1 MAAAP
6 TKQRPKAEPYAT
18 VHASELAAR
27 AAPLSWLIPGLLM
40 HGSANILGGTT
51 KIGKSFVALDV
62 CTAVASGTPWAGCF
76 EVPAKAPVTL
86 FAAED
91 PEAVVDFR
99 LRALA
104 RARGFALA
112 ELPLE
117 VIVEPVRLPEGIDR
131 VAANLERSRPG
142 LLLFDPLIRLHRAD
156 ENSAAEMSVI
166 LDGLRSVAREFRTAV
181 LLVHHTR
188 KAPAG
193 SSVGAALRGSSDL
206 AAFGDSNLY
215 LRQLSNDDTLE
226 LKIEHRAAAR
236 PPPVR
241 IQLRTGEAGGQPTA
255 RFEILAQGE
264 SADPLAD
271 KILAVLAAA
280 GGPVSSSALREQLGV
295 RNQTI
300 TRVLQDLLAQGRV
313 VRPDRNGWLL
323 SKPTT

>member
-1 MAAAP
+1 MATAS

-18 VHASELAAR
+18 IHASELATR

-40 HGSANILGGTT
+40 HGSANILGGST
-51 KIGKSFVALDV
+51 KIGKSFVALDI

-91 PEAVVDFR
+91 PDAVVDLR

-104 RARGFALA
+104 QARGFALA

-131 VAANLERSRPG
+131 VAANLQRSRPG

-181 LLVHHTR
+181 LLIHHTR

-193 SSVGAALRGSSDL
+193 SSGTALRGSSDL

-215 LRQLSNDDTLE
+215 LRQLSDNGTLE

-241 IQLRTGEAGGQPTA
+241 IQLRTEEAGGHPTA
-255 RFEILAQGE
+255 RFEVLTRGE

-280 GGPVSSSALREQLGV
+280 SGPVSSSTLRERLGV

-323 SKPTT
+323 SRPTT